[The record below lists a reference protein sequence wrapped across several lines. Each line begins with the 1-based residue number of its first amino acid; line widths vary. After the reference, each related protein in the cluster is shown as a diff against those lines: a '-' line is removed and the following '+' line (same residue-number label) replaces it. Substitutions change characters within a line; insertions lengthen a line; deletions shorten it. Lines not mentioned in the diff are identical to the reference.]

1 MDVAR
6 DKRQPEDTAESFIP
20 YLSYKEALFLI
31 VMFTVYVNLR
41 DVILRDV
48 IRHLSAENC
57 ICLINFY
64 LMTLVHMLQSNFN
77 P

>member
-41 DVILRDV
+41 DVI
-48 IRHLSAENC
+48 RHLSAEIC